1 MQQQQLR
8 VTQQRGATQ
17 PAASF
22 VRWERKGRWETGRG
36 SIDTDNIYHHITVLA
51 PQVTMACITFETT
64 FISPGRL
71 CHSGTQHRDEE
82 KELSLKEFF
91 MIEYL
96 ASFLQIMLF
105 VKV

>member
-1 MQQQQLR
+1 
-8 VTQQRGATQ
+8 
-17 PAASF
+17 
-22 VRWERKGRWETGRG
+22 
-36 SIDTDNIYHHITVLA
+36 
-51 PQVTMACITFETT
+51 MACITFETT

-82 KELSLKEFF
+82 KELSLKELRMFF

-96 ASFLQIMLF
+96 ASFLQIMVF